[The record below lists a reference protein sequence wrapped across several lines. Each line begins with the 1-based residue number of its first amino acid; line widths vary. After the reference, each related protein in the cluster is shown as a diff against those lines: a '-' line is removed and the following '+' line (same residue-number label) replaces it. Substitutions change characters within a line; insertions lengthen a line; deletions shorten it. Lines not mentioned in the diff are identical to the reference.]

1 MLLRRYHRKKETPKK
16 VEKKTE
22 IDYSSLTVKELK
34 SLAKDKGIEGYSKMK
49 KKELIEALR
58 GD

>member
-1 MLLRRYHRKKETPKK
+1 MLLRRYHKKKETPKK

-34 SLAKDKGIEGYSKMK
+34 NLAKEKEIEGYSSMK
-49 KKELIEALR
+49 KDELIKALE
-58 GD
+58 G